1 MRTIDQLIK
10 EAKDALEKAEAGSM
24 EHAAATGKVEALTNL
39 KQRGF
44 GFTQDDLNQINRQA
58 KEDEAKRWQEV
69 FEMNLEEAKAAKEAL
84 GGTLAGT
91 EGGGDSG
98 GGEGDGANVFGQ
110 VQSALEQ
117 RDQKI
122 QAAEERLTG
131 LSHSLYSERVENNL
145 RRALGELEVGTGDEK
160 AKVSLKGDRFDFV
173 RGIAGEQELIEKLMK
188 GETLP
193 DDVYQQR
200 AKSVY
205 EGLPE
210 VFETEDSELTSV
222 AGEVIVLGHKVKDGG
237 PGIPATPSSGQT
249 AEITDEDRRQR
260 AASVY

>member
-10 EAKDALEKAEAGSM
+10 EAKDALEKAEAGST
-24 EHAAATGKVEALTNL
+24 EHAAATGRVEALTSL
-39 KQRGF
+39 KQMGF
-44 GFTQDDLNQINRQA
+44 SFTQDDLDKIDRQA
-58 KEDEAKRWQEV
+58 KESYEASIKEVLGMTLDEAKGVIES
-69 FEMNLEEAKAAKEAL
+69 FEESGAGESE
-84 GGTLAGT
+84 GSGTGVR
-91 EGGGDSG
+91 E
-98 GGEGDGANVFGQ
+98 GEGTPLERM
-110 VQSALEQ
+110 QSALEQ

-131 LSHSLYSERVENNL
+131 LSRSLYSERVENNL

-237 PGIPATPSSGQT
+237 PGIPATPPSGQT